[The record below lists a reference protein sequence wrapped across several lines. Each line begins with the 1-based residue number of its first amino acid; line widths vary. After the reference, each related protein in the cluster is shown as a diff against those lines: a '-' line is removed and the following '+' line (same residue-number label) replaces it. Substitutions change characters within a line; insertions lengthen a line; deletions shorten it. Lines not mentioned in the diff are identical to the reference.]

1 MSCKCIDLL
10 AGSVGETLGEIS
22 FTNLGTFMDIKT
34 GATEIKP
41 QPLRFKYYAKGKNGQ
56 FTKKIKTSFFTYNFC
71 PFCGVKY

>member
-1 MSCKCIDLL
+1 
-10 AGSVGETLGEIS
+10 
-22 FTNLGTFMDIKT
+22 MDIKT